1 MGCKCGSQVILCN
14 LPVRFDTYK
23 GCSHG
28 CKYCFAQKKQ
38 NIAKIQRDETVEAL
52 RSFIEGKRG
61 RETAWCDWNIPIH
74 WGGMSDPFQPIEK
87 NIRAS
92 YDCLKLLAE
101 TKYPFVVST
110 KGKLVAD
117 PEYLDL
123 LAQCNCVVQ
132 VSMVCSK
139 YDPLE
144 PGTPPYEERL
154 KIVETLAAR
163 VQRVIVRVQP
173 YMPEVFRDVMANIPR
188 LAAAGVYGVV
198 VEGMKPTAQIPQ
210 EDVDAIAALLDRAN
224 IDAERHLTSDTISEN
239 APVKAWR
246 EAYRLFKTKK
256 GARCSIENLLKRVLK
271 GKPVGHIT
279 PAVDIY
285 NTVSLTYA
293 LPVGGEDLHAIEG
306 DLRLKVTDGGDA
318 FLPLGEEADDPTL
331 PGELAYIDDAGAVC
345 RCWNWRDG
353 VRTALSDNSADA
365 FLAIECVE
373 SERMGDC
380 QAAIDRLAEL
390 LERYLG
396 ATVVIKTLVTCDNPC
411 VEL

>member
-1 MGCKCGSQVILCN
+1 MKQFVTEESFWELF
-14 LPVRFDTYK
+14 PE
-23 GCSHG
+23 
-28 CKYCFAQKKQ
+28 AQ
-38 NIAKIQRDETVEAL
+38 IGI
-52 RSFIEGKRG
+52 
-61 RETAWCDWNIPIH
+61 
-74 WGGMSDPFQPIEK
+74 
-87 NIRAS
+87 
-92 YDCLKLLAE
+92 
-101 TKYPFVVST
+101 VV
-110 KGKLVAD
+110 A
-117 PEYLDL
+117 Y
-123 LAQCNCVVQ
+123 N
-132 VSMVCSK
+132 
-139 YDPLE
+139 
-144 PGTPPYEERL
+144 
-154 KIVETLAAR
+154 
-163 VQRVIVRVQP
+163 
-173 YMPEVFRDVMANIPR
+173 
-188 LAAAGVYGVV
+188 
-198 VEGMKPTAQIPQ
+198 MKPTAEVAPA
-210 EDVDAIAALLDRAN
+210 DAAAIARALAEAN
-224 IDAERHLTSDTISEN
+224 GKADQHLESNTISQNEVV
-239 APVKAWR
+239 AVWR
-246 EAYRLFKTKK
+246 EAYQKFKTKK

-353 VRTALSDNSADA
+353 VRTALSDDSADA

-373 SERMGDC
+373 PERMGDC

-396 ATVVIKTLVTCDNPC
+396 ATVVVKTLVTRDNPC

>member
-1 MGCKCGSQVILCN
+1 MK
-14 LPVRFDTYK
+14 
-23 GCSHG
+23 
-28 CKYCFAQKKQ
+28 
-38 NIAKIQRDETVEAL
+38 
-52 RSFIEGKRG
+52 SFI
-61 RETAWCDWNIPIH
+61 
-74 WGGMSDPFQPIEK
+74 
-87 NIRAS
+87 
-92 YDCLKLLAE
+92 AE
-101 TKYPFVVST
+101 DSFWELFP
-110 KGKLVAD
+110 
-117 PEYLDL
+117 
-123 LAQCNCVVQ
+123 Q
-132 VSMVCSK
+132 
-139 YDPLE
+139 
-144 PGTPPYEERL
+144 
-154 KIVETLAAR
+154 AA
-163 VQRVIVRVQP
+163 V
-173 YMPEVFRDVMANIPR
+173 
-188 LAAAGVYGVV
+188 GVVV

-353 VRTALSDNSADA
+353 QRSALKDDSAN
-365 FLAIECVE
+365 AILVMECVDPTRRADLE
-373 SERMGDC
+373 
-380 QAAIDRLAEL
+380 AALDEFAQLM
-390 LERYLG
+390 ERYLG
-396 ATVVIKTLVTCDNPC
+396 ATIETRAIADRANPEVIIAG
-411 VEL
+411 